1 MLSGGKASG
10 MAALDRDRAPVR
22 FAVVTS
28 VISGLSV
35 TAITA
40 WLRGGASV
48 WLGSTGVLVALLTL
62 GIVWRRSHAGRQA
75 FLMVSA
81 FEGKYWI
88 AGLVQHLHRSLDRS
102 GMDLVLKVPDR
113 DYDAGALA
121 HHLRRLLARRH
132 QYIGGVIVV
141 TEVARLRKD
150 LVDFCAKSSLPVVF
164 ADVEPFDDERDYP
177 ANSVFVGYRS
187 GDLGALAG
195 IWLVQYLIDTGRTR
209 FRVLIIGSREHPGR
223 QQQCAQILRAS
234 SLDIVIATDD
244 TCAFVR
250 SRAEHSVRAH
260 LHQLHQKNE
269 RLDAVFCTNDEM
281 ALGAVDALRSDPI
294 ATTDTVVVGID
305 GTAEARALIDSGT
318 SPFRATVVQDANR
331 IAQSVVDMLEKMS
344 TSQPVPKKTI
354 LTAEVYPAARNAV
367 VS

>member
-1 MLSGGKASG
+1 

-40 WLRGGASV
+40 WSRGGVAL
-48 WLGSTGVLVALLTL
+48 WLGSAGALVAVLAL
-62 GIVWRRSHAGRQA
+62 GFAWRRSRGGRQA

-81 FEGKYWI
+81 FEGKYWVAELI
-88 AGLVQHLHRSLDRS
+88 QHLHRSLDRS

-113 DYDAGALA
+113 DYDASALA
-121 HHLRRLLARRH
+121 HHLRRVLARRH
-132 QYIGGVIVV
+132 QYIGGIIVV
-141 TEVARLRKD
+141 TEVDRLRKD
-150 LVDFCAKSSLPVVF
+150 LVDFCARSSLPVVF
-164 ADVEPFDDERDYP
+164 ADVEPFNEERDYP

-187 GDLGALAG
+187 GDLGELAG
-195 IWLVQYLIDTGRTR
+195 SWLVQHLIDTGQTR
-209 FRVLIIGSREHPGR
+209 FRVLIIGGREHPWR
-223 QQQCAQILRAS
+223 QQRCAQVLRAS
-234 SLDIVIATDD
+234 NLDIAIATDD

-260 LHQLHQKNE
+260 LRQLHQKNE

-281 ALGAVDALRSDPI
+281 ALGAVDALRSDPM
-294 ATTDTVVVGID
+294 ATADTVVIGID

-331 IAQSVVDMLEKMS
+331 IAQSVVDMLEKLS
-344 TSQPVPKKTI
+344 TGQPVSKKTI
-354 LTAEVYPAARNAV
+354 LTAEVYPAARSTV
-367 VS
+367 MS